1 MPDSLRES
9 LEASFDEHAPPD
21 TGDTPAPA
29 APPAPAPA
37 PAPAPGDEPPAG
49 DEPTAASKQRDE
61 RGRFAREKSDNTPAP
76 VASGQQQPLP
86 LGEPPPVDQF
96 AKAPQSWKPGA
107 REAWANIPADVR
119 AEVYR
124 RERESERLA
133 SEHAQSRQVSSYVQ
147 RLQQQFAP
155 ALHAEG
161 VDALTASANLM
172 QLASRLR
179 YGTPVE
185 KAQLAAQI
193 VTNYGV
199 DVVALAAALDGQQV
213 AGQRNPQ
220 QAMTY
225 QDPRVDQL
233 LGQLQQAQTE
243 RATQVQQRA
252 VSDVESFGENKE
264 FFDDVREDM
273 GDLME
278 LMAKRGVDM
287 TLEQAYERACAMNPE
302 IAKVVAARGAARN
315 AGNGNSSIQRARAA
329 ASSVRG
335 TPNQVSTPAPTDLR
349 GAIEAAIEQVGG
361 R

>member
-1 MPDSLRES
+1 
-9 LEASFDEHAPPD
+9 
-21 TGDTPAPA
+21 
-29 APPAPAPA
+29 
-37 PAPAPGDEPPAG
+37 
-49 DEPTAASKQRDE
+49 
-61 RGRFAREKSDNTPAP
+61 
-76 VASGQQQPLP
+76 
-86 LGEPPPVDQF
+86 
-96 AKAPQSWKPGA
+96 
-107 REAWANIPADVR
+107 VR

-124 RERESERLA
+124 RERESERA
-133 SEHAQSRQVSSYVQ
+133 VHESATARQVSTYVQ

-233 LGQLQQAQTE
+233 LSQLQQAQVDRT
-243 RATQVQQRA
+243 TQVQQRA
-252 VSDVESFGENKE
+252 VSDVESFGKNKE
-264 FFDDVREDM
+264 FFEDVREDM

-278 LMAKRGVDM
+278 LLAKRGVDM
-287 TLEQAYERACAMNPE
+287 TLDQAYERACSMNPE
-302 IAKVVAARGAARN
+302 IAKVIAARGAARTV
-315 AGNGNSSIQRARAA
+315 GNGNSSIQRARAA

-335 TPNQVSTPAPTDLR
+335 TPNQSSTPAPTDLR